1 MRDVAPRLVGPP
13 FLGESRDTPGASD
26 ATFPRLSPHPSDS
39 LATLTVVGDVHRWWR
54 NADSTFLERTRPDL
68 TLFVGD
74 LGDEDV
80 EIARLVAALP
90 VPKAVILGNH
100 DAWQSF
106 GRKGSTQKLREVLS
120 AFGDDHIAYAVREVP
135 AAGLSVIGARPFS
148 WGGPSLRS
156 PELYDE
162 IYGIHTMRQS
172 AAAIVDAARNAQ
184 HRDLVILAHNGPL
197 GLGEDTSDIFGKDF
211 GKPGGDWGDR
221 DLALAIQR
229 IEGFG
234 LRVRAVIAGH
244 MHHRVVHPRGAERR
258 RFVRRGDTLFL
269 NTAYVPRVRQ
279 TEDGDELSY
288 FVRTQWRAG
297 ECVAIEEVWVD
308 LHGDEREVNVPKF
321 VEIAG
326 LAPVVDETQE

>member
-1 MRDVAPRLVGPP
+1 VNQPV
-13 FLGESRDTPGASD
+13 
-26 ATFPRLSPHPSDS
+26 
-39 LATLTVVGDVHRWWR
+39 ATLTVVGDVHRWWR
-54 NADSTFLERTRPDL
+54 NADSVYLERTRPDL
-68 TLFVGD
+68 SLFVGD

-80 EIARLVAALP
+80 EIVRKVAELP
-90 VPKAVILGNH
+90 VEKAVILGNH

-106 GRKGSTQKLREVLS
+106 GRKVSTPKLRESLS
-120 AFGDDHIAYAVREVP
+120 LLGDDHIAYAVREVP
-135 AAGLSVIGARPFS
+135 RAGLSVIGARPFS

-172 AAAIVDAARNAQ
+172 AAAIVDAARNAM

-197 GLGEDTSDIFGKDF
+197 GLGSETSDPFGKDF

-244 MHHRVVHPRGAERR
+244 MHHKLVHPRGGERT

-269 NTAYVPRVRQ
+269 NAARVPRVRDDLSCFLRTRWQ
-279 TEDGDELSY
+279 GGDCIG
-288 FVRTQWRAG
+288 V
-297 ECVAIEEVWVD
+297 EEVWVD
-308 LHGDEREVNVPKF
+308 VHGDEREVQAPTI
-321 VEIAG
+321 VEIDG
-326 LAPVVDETQE
+326 LAPVVDETLDEATE

>member
-1 MRDVAPRLVGPP
+1 MRRRTRYLPRP
-13 FLGESRDTPGASD
+13 
-26 ATFPRLSPHPSDS
+26 LSFRSSEPV
-39 LATLTVVGDVHRWWR
+39 ATLTVVGDVHRWWR
-54 NADSTFLERTRPDL
+54 GADAVWLERSSPDL

-80 EIARLVAALP
+80 EITRAVAALP
-90 VPKAVILGNH
+90 VPKAVLLGNH

-106 GRKGSTQKLREVLS
+106 GRRTATPKLREILAVL
-120 AFGDDHIAYAVREVP
+120 GDDHLAYGVREVP
-135 AAGLSVIGARPFS
+135 SAGVSVVGARPFS
-148 WGGPSLRS
+148 WGGQSLRS

-197 GLGEDTSDIFGKDF
+197 GLGSDTTDIFGKDF

-244 MHHRVVHPRGAERR
+244 MHHRCVHPRGALRT

-269 NTAYVPRVRQ
+269 NAAHVPRV
-279 TEDGDELSY
+279 EKDADGEEVGY
-288 FVRTQWRAG
+288 FLRTRWRAG
-297 ECVAIEEVWVD
+297 QCVSVEEVWVD
-308 LHGDEREVNVPKF
+308 VHGDERAVGVPSI
-321 VEIAG
+321 VELDG
-326 LAPVVDETQE
+326 LAPVVDEQDVPE

>member
-1 MRDVAPRLVGPP
+1 MP
-13 FLGESRDTPGASD
+13 SRIPDKT
-26 ATFPRLSPHPSDS
+26 
-39 LATLTVVGDVHRWWR
+39 ATLTVVGDVHRWWR
-54 NADSTFLERTRPDL
+54 SGDATFLERTRPDL
-68 TLFVGD
+68 SLFVGD

-80 EIARLVAALP
+80 EMVRRIAELP
-90 VPKAVILGNH
+90 VPKAVMLGNH

-106 GRKGSTQKLREVLS
+106 GRKASTPKLSEILTTL
-120 AFGDDHIAYAVREVP
+120 GEDHIAYAVREVP

-148 WGGPSLRS
+148 WGGPNLRS

-184 HRDLVILAHNGPL
+184 HRDLVILAHNGPM
-197 GLGEDTSDIFGKDF
+197 GLGEDSADIFGKDF

-244 MHHRVVHPRGAERR
+244 MHHKLVHPRGAERT
-258 RFVRRGDTLFL
+258 RFLRRGDTLFL
-269 NTAYVPRVRQ
+269 NAAYVPRVRQ
-279 TEDGDELSY
+279 AANGEDLSY
-288 FVRTQWRAG
+288 FLRTTWRRG
-297 ECVAIEEVWVD
+297 DCLGIEEVWVD
-308 LHGDEREVNVPKF
+308 VHGYEREVVPAPIVDK
-321 VEIAG
+321 AG
-326 LAPVVDETQE
+326 VAPVVDEQQE

>member
-1 MRDVAPRLVGPP
+1 MPAR
-13 FLGESRDTPGASD
+13 
-26 ATFPRLSPHPSDS
+26 PSDPI
-39 LATLTVVGDVHRWWR
+39 ATLTVVGDVHRWWR
-54 NADSTFLERTRPDL
+54 PADATFLERTSPDL
-68 TLFVGD
+68 SLFVGD

-80 EIARLVAALP
+80 AIVRAIAELP

-106 GRKGSTQKLREVLS
+106 GRKAATDRLRESLHLL
-120 AFGDDHIAYAVREVP
+120 GDDHLAYAVREVP
-135 AAGLSVIGARPFS
+135 RAGISLIGARPFS
-148 WGGPSLRS
+148 WGGQSLRS

-197 GLGEDTSDIFGKDF
+197 GLGDRSHDVFGKDF

-244 MHHRVVHPRGAERR
+244 MHHKLVHPRGGERT

-269 NTAYVPRVRQ
+269 NAAYVPRVRQ
-279 TEDGDELSY
+279 TGNGDEQSY
-288 FVRTQWRAG
+288 FLRTRWQAG
-297 ECVAIEEVWVD
+297 QCIGVEEVWVD
-308 LHGDEREVNVPKF
+308 VHGDEREATAPAF
-321 VEIAG
+321 VELDASVPAI
-326 LAPVVDETQE
+326 DESVEGDGQE